1 MRTRLTAERLESRDV
16 PAVAIQ
22 FDYSFDANG
31 FFTDPARRDILQQ
44 AANDIAARID
54 TPLGAVV
61 PGGGNSWVIGFSNPA
76 TGEGATGANPAVP
89 ANTLVVFAG
98 GRELADDGIGETV
111 TGTTSASGSA
121 EWRALIR
128 NRTPTGTSNWG
139 ASVAFDTTSDWYFG
153 ASASGIG
160 ADQIDF
166 YSVAVHELGHVL
178 GVGLS
183 PRWDSLTSAG
193 AFLGPNAQA
202 VYGGPVPVDS
212 SDHWQDDLTVDGQPV
227 SLDPTAAD
235 GARVPFSVLDF
246 AALIDIGWTVNGAT
260 GPGAASTTQPNPTPW
275 SGTWT
280 SLTGTQVVVLTGDQG
295 GVAQA
300 FTLGSDGHLT
310 AIGPAVRP
318 FIGGGSVIRSVVAD
332 FNGDGTPDLAF
343 GAGSGATAAVRILN
357 GRTGRDLVGTT
368 EVLGGFAGG
377 VYLAA
382 ADVDGNGRAE
392 LAVSADAGGGLRVTV
407 FRVGRVLTAA
417 ANFLA
422 FDDASFRGGSRI
434 ALGDVNN
441 DGAADL
447 IVGAGIGGG
456 PRVGVYDGETLLS
469 GSPRSLVPDFFAL
482 DPTLRSGV
490 FVTAADVNGDDF
502 ADVMY
507 STGNTGGPRVRVVSG
522 KVLTDNPGQNAF
534 TLPAIG
540 DFFALDQNDRSGLR
554 LAARDLNDD
563 GKAELVVASG
573 SSAVRVRVIS
583 LGEIQTGNPTGALQ
597 DPFGTLAP
605 FDGIYVG

>member
-1 MRTRLTAERLESRDV
+1 MRTRLTAERLEARDV

-22 FDYSFDANG
+22 FDYSFDTTG
-31 FFTDPARRDILQQ
+31 FFADPARRAILEQ
-44 AANDIAARID
+44 AANDVAARID
-54 TPLGAVV
+54 TPLPAVV
-61 PGGGNSWVIGFSNPA
+61 PGGGNSWTLRLVDPSSGGQA
-76 TGEGATGANPAVP
+76 TAAGPILG
-89 ANTLVVFAG
+89 ANTLLVFPGA
-98 GRELADDGIGETV
+98 RALDDFGVGETV

-128 NRTPTGTSNWG
+128 DRSPVGASSWG
-139 ASVAFDTTSDWYFG
+139 ASVAFDTQTNWYFG
-153 ASASGIG
+153 SSAAGIA
-160 ADQIDF
+160 ADQLDF
-166 YSVAVHELGHVL
+166 YTVAVHELGHVL
-178 GVGLS
+178 GLGS
-183 PRWDSLTSAG
+183 SSRWDALRTTD
-193 AFLGPNAQA
+193 FFTGPNAMA
-202 VYGGPVPVDS
+202 VFGGPVPIDD
-212 SDHWQDDLTVDGQPV
+212 SDHWRDGLTIDGQPV
-227 SLDPTAAD
+227 ALDPTVSD

-280 SLTGTQVVVLTGDQG
+280 SLTGAKVVVLTGVEG
-295 GVAQA
+295 GAAQA
-300 FTLGSDGHLT
+300 FTVNSSGTLT
-310 AIGPAVRP
+310 AIGPKVTP

-343 GAGSGATAAVRILN
+343 GAGTGATAAVRILN
-357 GRTGRDLVGTT
+357 GRTGRDLIGTT
-368 EVLGGFAGG
+368 EVLDGFAGG

-382 ADVDGNGRAE
+382 ADVDGDGDAE

-407 FRVGRVLTAA
+407 FRVGRVLSAA

-422 FDDASFRGGSRI
+422 FDDGGFRGGSRV
-434 ALGDVNN
+434 AMGDVNK

-456 PRVGVYDGETLLS
+456 PRVGVYNGETLLT

-482 DPTLRSGV
+482 DPNLRSGV
-490 FVTAADVNGDDF
+490 FVTVADVSGDGF

-507 STGNTGGPRVRVVSG
+507 STGSTGGPRVRVVSG
-522 KVLTDNPGQNAF
+522 KVLTDNPGQDAF
-534 TLPAIG
+534 NLPALG
-540 DFFALDQNDRSGLR
+540 DFFALDEADRAGLR
-554 LAARDLNDD
+554 LAARDLTGD
-563 GKAELVVASG
+563 GKAELVAASG

-583 LGEIQTGNPTGALQ
+583 FAEIQSGNPSGALQ

-605 FDGIYVG
+605 FDGVYVG